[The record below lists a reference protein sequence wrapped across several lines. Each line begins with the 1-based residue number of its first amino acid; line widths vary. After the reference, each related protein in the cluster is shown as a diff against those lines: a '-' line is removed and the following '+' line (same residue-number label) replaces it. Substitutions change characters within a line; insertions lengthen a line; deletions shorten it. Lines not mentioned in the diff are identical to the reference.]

1 MTATSTT
8 IDYYKILGLSRNCSQ
23 EDIAEAYRH
32 LSLKYHPKITTQEN
46 SAQSEYHFQKLSE
59 SYEVLS
65 DPIKKGIYDIFGSDG
80 LKNGIIDKHGNIK
93 GGYKFMGNGHEI
105 FEKFMGTANPF
116 ALTTDTKKEKDI
128 KDFEK
133 EFEKEKMNKEISAA
147 FERSFG
153 EKKEK
158 DVLPPIDI
166 DLECTLEELY
176 NGCVKTIK
184 YKKKAISYDLRTTE
198 DKEVCIDVEIFK
210 GYDKNTII
218 PFKEMGNEAPGVKNS
233 DLIVHIREKKHKC
246 FKRVN
251 KNDLIYTHKINL
263 AQALNSDPVKLTTL
277 DNRILSISVD
287 EIISPSTVKIVY
299 GEGMPIYQNEI
310 NVRDLNIKKGDLY
323 IKFDIKFPEYIDP
336 MKKMEITNILE
347 SED

>member
-1 MTATSTT
+1 MTSSLTT
-8 IDYYKILGLSRNCSQ
+8 IDYYSTLELSRNCSQ

-32 LSLKYHPKITTQEN
+32 LSLKYHPKVTTQEK
-46 SAQSEYHFQKLSE
+46 SAQSEYHFQKLCE

-65 DPIKKGIYDIFGSDG
+65 DPIKKRIYDIYGHDG
-80 LKNGIIDKHGNIK
+80 LKNGIIDKYGNIK
-93 GGYKFMGNGHEI
+93 GGYKYMGNGHEI

-116 ALTTDTKKEKDI
+116 ALKTES
-128 KDFEK
+128 
-133 EFEKEKMNKEISAA
+133 EKEKMNKEISATY
-147 FERSFG
+147 EKSFG
-153 EKKEK
+153 IQKKEK
-158 DVLPPIDI
+158 DILPPIDI

-198 DKEVCIDVEIFK
+198 DKEVCLYIEIFK

-233 DLIVHIREKKHKC
+233 DLLVHIREKKHKC

-251 KNDLIYTHKINL
+251 KNDLIYTHKIDL
-263 AQALNSDPVKLTTL
+263 AQALNSEPVQLTTL
-277 DNRILSISVD
+277 DNRKLSISVD
-287 EIISPSTVKIVY
+287 EIISPSTVKIIY
-299 GEGMPIYQNEI
+299 GEGMPIFQKELS
-310 NVRDLNIKKGDLY
+310 VRDLNDKKGDLY

-336 MKKMEITNILE
+336 VKKMEITNLLE
-347 SED
+347 NEE

>member
-1 MTATSTT
+1 MTASSSK
-8 IDYYKILGLSRNCSQ
+8 IDYYSILELKKNCSQ

-32 LSLKYHPKITTQEN
+32 LSLKYHPKIATQEN
-46 SAQSEYHFQKLSE
+46 SAQSEYYFQKLSE

-65 DPIKKGIYDIFGSDG
+65 DPIKKRIYDIFGSEG

-93 GGYKFMGNGHEI
+93 GGYKYMGNGHEI
-105 FEKFMGTANPF
+105 FVKFMGTANPF
-116 ALTTDTKKEKDI
+116 ALKTEEEKEKMSKETSAAFESSFGEQKKEKDI
-128 KDFEK
+128 
-133 EFEKEKMNKEISAA
+133 
-147 FERSFG
+147 
-153 EKKEK
+153 
-158 DVLPPIDI
+158 LPPIDI
-166 DLECTLEELY
+166 DLECSLEELY
-176 NGCVKTIK
+176 NGCVKTVK

-198 DKEVCIDVEIFK
+198 DKEVCIDIEIFK

-233 DLIVHIREKKHKC
+233 DLIVHIREKKHKY

-251 KNDLIYTHKINL
+251 KNDLIYTHKIDL
-263 AQALNSDPVKLTTL
+263 AQALNSEPVKLTTL

-336 MKKMEITNILE
+336 VKKMEITNLLE
-347 SED
+347 NED

>member
-1 MTATSTT
+1 MTVSEET
-8 IDYYKILGLSRNCSQ
+8 IDYYSILELPRNCSM

-59 SYEVLS
+59 AYEVLS
-65 DPIKKGIYDIFGSDG
+65 DPIKKGIYDIYGSDG
-80 LKNGIIDKHGNIK
+80 LKNGIIDKNGNIK
-93 GGYKFMGNGHEI
+93 GGYRYMGNGHEI
-105 FEKFMGTANPF
+105 FEKFMGTTNPF
-116 ALTTDTKKEKDI
+116 ALKSDSQKER
-128 KDFEK
+128 
-133 EFEKEKMNKEISAA
+133 MNVETAAA
-147 FERSFG
+147 FEKSFG
-153 EKKEK
+153 EQKKER
-158 DVLPPIDI
+158 DILPPIDI

-176 NGCVKTIK
+176 NGCVKTIN

-198 DKEVCIDVEIFK
+198 DKEVSVDVEIFK

-263 AQALNSDPVKLTTL
+263 AQALDSEPVKLKTL
-277 DNRILSISVD
+277 DDRIITVSMD
-287 EIISPSTVKIVY
+287 EIISPSSIKVVY
-299 GEGMPIYQNEI
+299 GEGMPIYQKELS
-310 NVRDLNIKKGDLY
+310 VRDLNIKKGNLY

-336 MKKMEITNILE
+336 VKKKEITTLLE
-347 SED
+347 NED